1 MIKKIFVISVLV
13 IFALTL
19 SGCGKKTND
28 QNNQNQKQGNNQNNE
43 IANPNGSYSINELF
57 SMNKSMKCT
66 WKESATNGSE
76 VSNVLY
82 ISGKKFYQD
91 VTMGDVGHAYT
102 ISDGEYLYI
111 WNDFTGVASK
121 MKITETPANAGS
133 GQNNSNNSAGL
144 EQKRN
149 FICESWNADDSL
161 FNPPADKNFKD
172 VTVEINQAVDGLKE
186 NSTDYKQKACDL
198 CRQAPAGEV
207 RENCLASAGCN

>member
-1 MIKKIFVISVLV
+1 MSKKILV
-13 IFALTL
+13 VALLAVFALTL
-19 SGCGKKTND
+19 SGCGKKE
-28 QNNQNQKQGNNQNNE
+28 NNQNQEQNQGNNQNNE
-43 IANPNGSYSINELF
+43 IENPSGSYSINELF
-57 SMNKSMKCT
+57 AKNKSMKCT
-66 WKESATNGSE
+66 WKESATGDSE

-91 VTMGDVGHAYT
+91 VTMGDVGHAFT

-111 WNDFTGVASK
+111 WNDFTNVASK
-121 MKITETPANAGS
+121 MKITETPT
-133 GQNNSNNSAGL
+133 NNTNPEQGKTQNSAGL

-149 FICESWNADDSL
+149 FICENWSADNSL

-172 VTVEINQAVDGLKE
+172 VTEEMNQVVDGLKE

-207 RENCLASAGCN
+207 RENCLTSAGCN